1 MSTVALK
8 QRRSAPAPREKPEAG
23 TRPSSE
29 PRQPSAGVPSYLA
42 PVQLA
47 CSTCGAGESPR
58 RDEELPA
65 LQRDALGLGATGAD
79 GEGGGAAQRVAGAGV
94 AQAGSPLPHAGR
106 IQALFGRHDISGV
119 RAQVGGP
126 AARAS
131 RQLGARA
138 YTLGGHIGFKTE
150 PDLRLA
156 AHEAAHVVQQQ
167 RGVWLKGGVGQ
178 AGDAYERQADAVAE
192 RVAANRSAEDLL
204 DRDPQTGDAAP
215 CACGG
220 TCARCTGEASGGL
233 QMDLEVNARR
243 EFEPVSGD
251 ADAAEGGAGARASVP
266 RGEAGA
272 GDAVEADAGESD
284 EAEAEAGGDA
294 EAGTTGG
301 GGGGGAVGA
310 TGPADAD
317 GAPPSSTAAATP
329 LGPDAAAPDG
339 STPAGAEGG
348 VAAEP
353 AAEASATPQ
362 CYRGRREEPAEP
374 PDPMPPNP
382 PAPEVER
389 RTNEGE
395 DEELPEADNCAE
407 ATGAGTELTS
417 PPSGAG
423 DGGMVSTGMDSAAA
437 PAGGGGVRRASGSGA
452 GGSGGGEAAAMP
464 PVSPL
469 EGAIASGEV
478 ERDAAV
484 GSYASARTALGTAS
498 AGTAALRAGVGFVAH
513 GGEDAAA
520 VARRRDASARADRF
534 FGGAADRLDAAIG
547 LAAGPVPDQIGL
559 AAEAGKAQIAAALE
573 SEKNSISGRIAQ
585 ARVQAR
591 RDASIARGAVRSQT
605 AAYTGE
611 VNSQAAAAI
620 ASLQA
625 AHAVATGA
633 VTGLETSTL
642 EQINQT
648 YATGRTDLEG
658 VGIVLGA
665 ECVARGTEFAT
676 TYRGFSTCT
685 ENGMFDGDLSERRS
699 EAQAQ
704 AAEEVSRGYHDRFVS
719 GARQRA
725 RETTRDGRRANR
737 CAVIAAATQCR
748 AGLDNTLQG
757 LVQAIEQSR
766 DAALAQAAG
775 TQDRLLES
783 IQSGLAATLRQLDQ
797 QEQRQRQAANDSAYL
812 QQLLQ
817 EQMAHA
823 SAAAIQQAVARA
835 VEMAQAGLAEVHAQ
849 FNASAA
855 PDPAALDGAL
865 QQVEGRVGSALDGLM
880 GHVHGGAL
888 GTEQRLASAAGQ
900 GVAALAEVTRGNDEE
915 ALGIEGGFTASMS
928 AIAGRDIFAAQR
940 RSFSEQMAQSTEAGT
955 AALEQVVDGMQD
967 NCDDTLALAEQ
978 TLTQAHTDLDANLRQ
993 QRRGLDRDM
1002 TRQADEAASHE
1013 RPAWKTVLAI
1023 VLFVVV
1029 ILIVVAVIV
1038 ASGGAALAPLGA
1050 LITALGPILTGAIV
1064 GAITSGLLYMATSLW
1079 RNDEITWGG
1088 LGMAVLLG
1096 AATGALGG
1104 GIGAWA
1110 GSAVGAALSTASRVA
1125 QVAGQLAAALGVGA
1139 GLDVVTQ
1146 FVMGGLSFDRFSSTQ
1161 LGITVVVTLLT
1172 FGLGAAAARPRAPP
1186 TTTAPPPA
1194 SEPTIGFGRTPAPRA
1209 PGTPEPRIG
1218 FGRNPVGR
1226 PPGAGP
1232 ATEPTIGFGRTPAP
1246 RASGTPPTPEPRI
1259 GFGRNPVGRPP
1270 GAGPATEPTIGFGRT
1285 PAPRAPGTPPTP
1297 EPRIGFG
1304 RNPVGRPPGA
1314 GPVEEPTIGFGRTP
1328 RARPAVPAE
1337 PAATAPPETVVS
1349 GGPRPR
1355 VRGGPGAVVDG
1366 DAPRAMARPDEPPLL
1381 NPPEPPGSA
1390 PRETAR
1396 PRTGTVEELPPPA
1409 RAATPT
1415 EEAPPRAVPPAEEPA
1430 APARPAAAE
1439 EPPAP
1444 QPWEMGSRPRRYA
1457 EYVRGLARTRPGE
1470 TPMTPEQWWRDIGY
1484 RRYLAGLARRGNGER
1499 PLSRDEWWEQFGR
1512 RPPRNPAGGPGD
1524 PEHQAVV
1531 ADLRARAE
1539 TAYPPPRYRVMS
1551 NQRVPTPS
1559 GYRKPDVAVI
1569 DTHTGRVVR
1578 VYEAARF
1585 NAAGG
1590 FEQAYEA
1597 PKILDYEAL
1606 GIPYEFHPVGP
1617 NRPPGGILTSRPPT
1631 P

>member
-8 QRRSAPAPREKPEAG
+8 QRRSAPAPREKPGEG
-23 TRPSSE
+23 TRPAPE

-47 CSTCGAGESPR
+47 CSTCGADASRR
-58 RDEELPA
+58 RDDELPA
-65 LQRDALGLGATGAD
+65 LQRDAAGLPAD

-138 YTLGGHIGFKTE
+138 YTLGRHVGFRTD
-150 PDLRLA
+150 PDVRLA

-167 RGVWLKGGVGQ
+167 RGVQLKGGVGQ

-204 DRDPQTGDAAP
+204 DRDPQTGDPAP

-220 TCARCTGEASGGL
+220 TCARCTGGASGGL

-243 EFEPVSGD
+243 EFEPMVGD
-251 ADAAEGGAGARASVP
+251 ADAAEGGGARASVP
-266 RGEAGA
+266 RTEAGA
-272 GDAVEADAGESD
+272 ADAVEPDGGESD
-284 EAEAEAGGDA
+284 ETEAEAGGDA
-294 EAGTTGG
+294 DAMSSGG
-301 GGGGGAVGA
+301 GGGGGAGGVS
-310 TGPADAD
+310 GPAPAD
-317 GAPPSSTAAATP
+317 TGGAPPSSTAAATP
-329 LGPDAAAPDG
+329 LAPEAAADG
-339 STPAGAEGG
+339 GA
-348 VAAEP
+348 VAAEAAP

-423 DGGMVSTGMDSAAA
+423 DGGVASTGMDSAAA
-437 PAGGGGVRRASGSGA
+437 PAGGGGARRARGSGA
-452 GGSGGGEAAAMP
+452 GGGGGGGEAAAMP

-484 GSYASARTALGTAS
+484 GSYAGARAALGAAS
-498 AGTAALRAGVGFVAH
+498 AGTSALRAGVGFVAH

-520 VARRRDASARADRF
+520 VARRRHASARADRF
-534 FGGAADRLDAAIG
+534 FGGAADRLDAAIT

-611 VNSQAAAAI
+611 VSDQAAAAI

-642 EQINQT
+642 QQINQT

-658 VGIVLGA
+658 VGIILGA

-685 ENGMFDGDLSERRS
+685 ENGMFDGDLSERRA

-775 TQDRLLES
+775 TQDRLLEAV
-783 IQSGLAATLRQLDQ
+783 QSGLAATLRQLDQ
-797 QEQRQRQAANDSAYL
+797 QEQRQRQAANDTAYL

-817 EQMAHA
+817 EQVAHA

-835 VEMAQAGLAEVHAQ
+835 VEMAQAGLAQVHAQ

-855 PDPAALDGAL
+855 PEPAALNDAL
-865 QQVEGRVGSALDGLM
+865 QQVEGRVGSAVDGLM

-900 GVAALAEVTRGNDEE
+900 GVAALADVTRGNDEE
-915 ALGIEGGFTASMS
+915 ALQTEGGFTASMS

-940 RSFSEQMAQSTEAGT
+940 RSFAEQMAQSTEAGT
-955 AALEQVVDGMQD
+955 AAIEQVVDGMQD
-967 NCDDTLALAEQ
+967 NCDETLAQAEETLA
-978 TLTQAHTDLDANLRQ
+978 QAHTDLDANLRQ

-1079 RNDEITWGG
+1079 RNDEITWSG

-1104 GIGAWA
+1104 GLGAWA

-1125 QVAGQLAAALGVGA
+1125 QVAGQLAAAMGVGV
-1139 GLDVVTQ
+1139 GLDVATQ
-1146 FVMGGLSFDRFSSTQ
+1146 FVMGGLSFDRFSFAQ

-1186 TTTAPPPA
+1186 TTTAPPPPVN
-1194 SEPTIGFGRTPAPRA
+1194 EPTIGFGRTPAPRA
-1209 PGTPEPRIG
+1209 PG
-1218 FGRNPVGR
+1218 
-1226 PPGAGP
+1226 AP
-1232 ATEPTIGFGRTPAP
+1232 A
-1246 RASGTPPTPEPRI
+1246 TPEPRI

-1285 PAPRAPGTPPTP
+1285 PAPRAPGSPATP

-1314 GPVEEPTIGFGRTP
+1314 APTEEPTIGFGRTP

-1337 PAATAPPETVVS
+1337 PAATAPPETVVV
-1349 GGPRPR
+1349 GGPRPP

-1366 DAPRAMARPDEPPLL
+1366 DAPRAMARPDEPPVL
-1381 NPPEPPGSA
+1381 NPPEPPGT
-1390 PRETAR
+1390 PAR

-1457 EYVRGLARTRPGE
+1457 DYVRRLARSRPGE